1 MRISSQEEGLGCH
14 SVYRVIGVLN
24 GDVGFY
30 LNDTGEQYTDEEFD
44 FNTVLTGSGA
54 LAVHADR
61 RDVSY
66 ETDTK
71 DIDLY
76 ANSEIADIETF
87 ESFPHTER
95 SREDGSQLC
104 YDTTS
109 ASTSLEAPEAFV
121 DVITDYGKAFNW
133 DSEDAEEVHRLL
145 EQEANVNDPIAQGAV
160 TVHLPS
166 LDTLKKTFEYS
177 DLDYS
182 NRIEMIED
190 MQSRKQVKTH

>member
-1 MRISSQEEGLGCH
+1 MRISSEEEGLGCQ

-24 GDVGFY
+24 GDVSFY
-30 LNDTGEQYTDEEFD
+30 LNDTDEQYTDDEFD
-44 FNTVLTGSGA
+44 FDTVLTGSGA

-61 RDVSY
+61 RDVPY

-76 ANSEIADIETF
+76 ANSEIADLETF

-109 ASTSLEAPEAFV
+109 ASTTLDAPEAFV

-133 DSEDAEEVHRLL
+133 DPNDAEEVHRLL
-145 EQEANVNDPIAQGAV
+145 EQEAHGNDPIAQGAV

-166 LDTLKKTFEYS
+166 LETLKKTFEHS
-177 DLDYS
+177 GLDYS
-182 NRIEMIED
+182 DRIEMIED
-190 MQSRKQVKTH
+190 MQTKKQVKTH